1 MGETQGNTVNSDGI
15 QAAEKRDDA
24 VSNTVSLKDE
34 SILEKARLL
43 GATPDEVVEAEEYGR
58 TLDLAEAKK
67 VNPTELHFPSSSHAN
82 DKPARRN
89 SRLLPRT

>member
-1 MGETQGNTVNSDGI
+1 MGDTQAKTVNNDGV
-15 QAAEKRDDA
+15 QEAEKRDDA

-43 GATPDEVVEAEEYGR
+43 GATPDEIVEAEEHGR

-67 VNPTELHFPSSSHAN
+67 VKRIELNFWSYVN
-82 DKPARRN
+82 GEIARRN
-89 SRLLPRT
+89 SHLLP

>member
-1 MGETQGNTVNSDGI
+1 MGEIQGNTVNNDGI

-43 GATPDEVVEAEEYGR
+43 GATPDEIVEAEEHGR

-67 VNPTELHFPSSSHAN
+67 VNRMELYFPSSSHAN